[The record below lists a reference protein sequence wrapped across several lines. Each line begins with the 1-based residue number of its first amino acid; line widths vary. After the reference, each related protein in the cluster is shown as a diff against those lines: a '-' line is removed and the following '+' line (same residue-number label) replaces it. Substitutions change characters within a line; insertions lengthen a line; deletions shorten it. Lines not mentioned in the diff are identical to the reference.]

1 MLTDRLFTPNQTAE
15 ILGVT
20 RNTLAVWRSTGRYN
34 LPFVKVGRRVMY
46 RAVDVEA
53 FINERLRDHT

>member
-1 MLTDRLFTPNQTAE
+1 MLTDRLLTPAQAAE

-20 RNTLAVWRSTGRYN
+20 HQTLAVWRSTGRYN

-46 RAVDVEA
+46 RLTDIQG
-53 FINERLRDHT
+53 FIEERLRDHT